1 MRDESWLVV
10 DTETDGFSEPV
21 HVVEIAA
28 QRMRGW
34 QRDGEAFRV
43 LLNHDVPIDPM
54 AEALHG
60 YSREYLRVYG
70 QEPETAHGR
79 WREYAADQPIVAY
92 NISFDWNRALEP
104 EYARLGLPPAGR
116 RGFCAMTLAR
126 RIITGTENFKLETL
140 KEHFTLSIDRSHYGR
155 NDVFTLVAL
164 IERILAPKLYKAG
177 IVGFDTV
184 AEFSRRTPLAICR
197 EQINGVGDPVW
208 FIADCGG
215 QAQGPFPPSS
225 IREMCNA
232 GPLYVWREGMPE
244 WRLSSELPDFAPVE
258 KKSRKRASRPKR
270 AKAAELIDESEL
282 PDEGISEITRSLAV
296 TIGLDRIPVEASPG
310 RTSRRTSAAKALTRS
325 YWTDELI
332 GLCKGILADGEVN
345 TKELVGLQNW
355 LMGCPCTDI
364 YPISAVAEI
373 VEAIVADGVITG
385 DELEQ
390 LKQAMEQILPI

>member
-1 MRDESWLVV
+1 
-10 DTETDGFSEPV
+10 
-21 HVVEIAA
+21 
-28 QRMRGW
+28 
-34 QRDGEAFRV
+34 
-43 LLNHDVPIDPM
+43 
-54 AEALHG
+54 
-60 YSREYLRVYG
+60 
-70 QEPETAHGR
+70 
-79 WREYAADQPIVAY
+79 
-92 NISFDWNRALEP
+92 
-104 EYARLGLPPAGR
+104 
-116 RGFCAMTLAR
+116 MTLAR
-126 RIITGTENFKLETL
+126 RIITDTENFKLETL
-140 KEHFTLSIDRSHYGR
+140 EERFTLSIDRSHRGR

-197 EQINGVGDPVW
+197 EQINGVGDPVS

-225 IREMCNA
+225 IREMCKA
-232 GPLYVWREGMPE
+232 GRLYVWREGMPE
-244 WRLSSELPDFAPVE
+244 WTLSSELPDFAPVG
-258 KKSRKRASRPKR
+258 KKSRKCASRPKR
-270 AKAAELIDESEL
+270 ATAAELIDEPEL
-282 PDEGISEITRSLAV
+282 TDEGISEITRSLAV
-296 TIGLDRIPVEASPG
+296 TIGLDRVPVEASPG
-310 RTSRRTSAAKALTRS
+310 RTSRRTSAAKAVTRS

-390 LKQAMEQILPI
+390 FKEAMEQILPI